1 MILESFFSVNHML
14 KPFQKIG
21 AIPDS
26 RTVYRNFFQ
35 IAWPSAVE
43 STLVGLVGAVDTMMV
58 GGIGTEAI
66 AAIGITNQP
75 KFILL
80 AAINSLNVGVTAI
93 VARRRGENNQESA
106 NSCLRQC
113 LLICAFLSILMAVLG
128 FLFASEILVFA
139 GAAQDYLDYAVSY
152 FRILMVSIF
161 FQAIN
166 LTVNAAQRGAGNTK
180 ISMRTNVT
188 GNIVNVIFNYLLIN
202 GIGFFPKLGVQGAAI
217 ATVLGAFV
225 ACSMSIATLLK
236 SHAFLSFHSKGT
248 WKLQKPLLLLLV
260 SISGS
265 ALVEQVFMR
274 IGFFTYAKLVAA
286 LGTTAYATHLI
297 CMNILSLSFNFAD
310 GFGVAASSLV
320 GQSLGAKRSDMAI
333 LYVKAGQRIVFCISA
348 MLCVFFIFSRYFL
361 VSLFS
366 KETEVIELGAIIVL
380 FIAAIT
386 WLQTSQVVVSG
397 SLRGAGDTKFVA
409 LSSLI
414 SITFFRPFLAWLFC
428 YPLGFGLLGAWF
440 SLFMDQG
447 IRLALNFWRFST
459 GKWTSIKV

>member
-1 MILESFFSVNHML
+1 MLETFFSVSHML
-14 KPFQKIG
+14 KPSQKIG
-21 AIPDS
+21 NIPDS
-26 RTVYRNFFQ
+26 KTVYQNFFQ

-43 STLVGLVGAVDTMMV
+43 STLVGLVGAIDTMMV
-58 GGIGTEAI
+58 GGIGTAAI
-66 AAIGITNQP
+66 AAVGITNQP

-93 VARRRGENNQESA
+93 VARRKGENNQESA

-113 LLICAFLSILMAVLG
+113 LLLSAFISIFMAVMG
-128 FLFASEILVFA
+128 FLYASEILIFA
-139 GAAQDYLDYAVSY
+139 GAEADYLDYAVSY

-166 LTVNAAQRGAGNTK
+166 LTINAAQRGAGNTR

-202 GIGFFPKLGVQGAAI
+202 GVWFFPKLGVQGAAI

-225 ACSMSIATLLK
+225 ACCMSVATLLK
-236 SHAFLSFHSKGT
+236 RGSFLSFHTIGR
-248 WKLQKPLLLLLV
+248 WKLSKALLLLLF

-265 ALVEQVFMR
+265 ALIEQVFMR

-310 GFGVAASSLV
+310 GFGVAASSLM
-320 GQSLGAKRSDMAI
+320 GQSLGAKRPDMAT

-348 MLCVFFIFSRYFL
+348 VLCVCFITGRYFL

-366 KETEVIELGAIIVL
+366 QETEVIELGAIIVL
-380 FIAAIT
+380 FIAGIT
-386 WLQTSQVVVSG
+386 WLQTSQVVISG
-397 SLRGAGDTKFVA
+397 SLRGAGDTRFVA

-414 SITFFRPFLAWLFC
+414 SVTLFRPFLAWLFC
-428 YPLGFGLLGAWF
+428 YPLGFGLIGAWF
-440 SLFMDQG
+440 SLFADQG
-447 IRLALNFWRFST
+447 IRLILNFWRFST
-459 GKWTSIKV
+459 GKWASIKV

>member
-1 MILESFFSVNHML
+1 MLETFFSVSHML
-14 KPFQKIG
+14 KPSQKIG
-21 AIPDS
+21 NIPDS
-26 RTVYRNFFQ
+26 KTVYQNFFQ

-43 STLVGLVGAVDTMMV
+43 STLVGLVGAIDTMMV
-58 GGIGTEAI
+58 GGIGTAAI
-66 AAIGITNQP
+66 AAVGITNQP

-93 VARRRGENNQESA
+93 VARRKGENNQESA

-113 LLICAFLSILMAVLG
+113 LLLSAFISIFMAVMG
-128 FLFASEILVFA
+128 FLYASEILIFA
-139 GAAQDYLDYAVSY
+139 GAEADYLDYAVSY

-166 LTVNAAQRGAGNTK
+166 LTINAAQRGAGNTK

-202 GIGFFPKLGVQGAAI
+202 GVWFFPKLGVQGAAI
-217 ATVLGAFV
+217 ATALGAFV
-225 ACSMSIATLLK
+225 ACCMSVATLLK
-236 SHAFLSFHSKGT
+236 RGSFLSFHTIGR
-248 WKLQKPLLLLLV
+248 WKLSKALLLLLF

-265 ALVEQVFMR
+265 ALIEQVFMR

-310 GFGVAASSLV
+310 GFGVAASSLM
-320 GQSLGAKRSDMAI
+320 GQSLGAKRPDMAT

-348 MLCVFFIFSRYFL
+348 VLCVCFITGRYFL

-366 KETEVIELGAIIVL
+366 QEAEVIELGAIIVL
-380 FIAAIT
+380 FIAGIT
-386 WLQTSQVVVSG
+386 WLQTSQVVISG
-397 SLRGAGDTKFVA
+397 SLRGAGDTRFVA

-414 SITFFRPFLAWLFC
+414 SVTLFRPFLAWLFC
-428 YPLGFGLLGAWF
+428 YPLGFGLIGAWF
-440 SLFMDQG
+440 SLFADQG
-447 IRLALNFWRFST
+447 IRLILNFWRFST
-459 GKWTSIKV
+459 GKWASIKV

>member
-1 MILESFFSVNHML
+1 MLETFFSVSHML
-14 KPFQKIG
+14 KPSQKIG
-21 AIPDS
+21 NIPDS
-26 RTVYRNFFQ
+26 KTVYQNFFQ

-43 STLVGLVGAVDTMMV
+43 STLVGLVGAIDTMMV
-58 GGIGTEAI
+58 GGIGTAAI
-66 AAIGITNQP
+66 AAVGITNQP

-93 VARRRGENNQESA
+93 VARRKGENNQESA

-113 LLICAFLSILMAVLG
+113 LLLSAFISIFMAVMG
-128 FLFASEILVFA
+128 FLYASEILIFA
-139 GAAQDYLDYAVSY
+139 GAEADYLDYAVSY

-166 LTVNAAQRGAGNTK
+166 LTINAAQRGAGNTR

-202 GIGFFPKLGVQGAAI
+202 GVWFFPKLGVQGAAI
-217 ATVLGAFV
+217 ATALGAFV
-225 ACSMSIATLLK
+225 ACCMSVATLLK
-236 SHAFLSFHSKGT
+236 RGSFLSFHTIGS
-248 WKLQKPLLLLLV
+248 WKLSKALLLLLF

-265 ALVEQVFMR
+265 ALIEQVFMR

-310 GFGVAASSLV
+310 GFGVAASSLM
-320 GQSLGAKRSDMAI
+320 GQSLGAKRPDMAT

-348 MLCVFFIFSRYFL
+348 VLCVCFITGRYFL

-366 KETEVIELGAIIVL
+366 QETEVIELGAIIVL
-380 FIAAIT
+380 FIAGIT
-386 WLQTSQVVVSG
+386 WLQTSQVVISG
-397 SLRGAGDTKFVA
+397 SLRGAGDTRFVA

-414 SITFFRPFLAWLFC
+414 SVTLFRPFLAWLFC
-428 YPLGFGLLGAWF
+428 YPLGFGLIGAWF
-440 SLFMDQG
+440 SLFADQG
-447 IRLALNFWRFST
+447 IRLLLNFWRFST
-459 GKWTSIKV
+459 GKWASIKV

>member
-1 MILESFFSVNHML
+1 MLETFFSVSHML
-14 KPFQKIG
+14 KPSQKIG
-21 AIPDS
+21 NIPDS
-26 RTVYRNFFQ
+26 KTVYQNFFQ

-43 STLVGLVGAVDTMMV
+43 STLVGLVGAIDTMMV
-58 GGIGTEAI
+58 GGIGTAAI
-66 AAIGITNQP
+66 AAVGITNQP

-93 VARRRGENNQESA
+93 VARRKGENNQESA

-113 LLICAFLSILMAVLG
+113 LLLSAFISIFMAVMG
-128 FLFASEILVFA
+128 FLYASEILIFA
-139 GAAQDYLDYAVSY
+139 GAEADYLDYAVSY

-166 LTVNAAQRGAGNTK
+166 LTINAAQRGAGNTR

-202 GIGFFPKLGVQGAAI
+202 GVWFFPKLGVQGAAI

-225 ACSMSIATLLK
+225 ACCMSVATLLK
-236 SHAFLSFHSKGT
+236 RGSFLSFHTIGR
-248 WKLQKPLLLLLV
+248 WKLSKALLLLLF

-265 ALVEQVFMR
+265 ALIEQVFMR

-310 GFGVAASSLV
+310 GFGVAASSLM
-320 GQSLGAKRSDMAI
+320 GQSLGAKRPDMAT

-348 MLCVFFIFSRYFL
+348 VLCVCFITGRYFL

-366 KETEVIELGAIIVL
+366 QEAEVIELGAIIVL
-380 FIAAIT
+380 FIAGIT
-386 WLQTSQVVVSG
+386 WLQTSQVIISG
-397 SLRGAGDTKFVA
+397 SLRGAGDTRFVA

-414 SITFFRPFLAWLFC
+414 SVTLFRPFLAWLFC
-428 YPLGFGLLGAWF
+428 YPLGFGLIGAWF
-440 SLFMDQG
+440 SLFADQG
-447 IRLALNFWRFST
+447 IRLILNFWRFST
-459 GKWTSIKV
+459 GKWASIKV

>member
-1 MILESFFSVNHML
+1 MLETFFSVSHML
-14 KPFQKIG
+14 KPSQKIG
-21 AIPDS
+21 NIPDS
-26 RTVYRNFFQ
+26 KTVYQNFFQ

-43 STLVGLVGAVDTMMV
+43 STLVGLVGAIDTMMV
-58 GGIGTEAI
+58 GGIGTAAI
-66 AAIGITNQP
+66 AAVGITNQP

-93 VARRRGENNQESA
+93 VARRKGENNQESA

-113 LLICAFLSILMAVLG
+113 LLLSAFISIFMAVMG
-128 FLFASEILVFA
+128 FLYASEILIFA
-139 GAAQDYLDYAVSY
+139 GAEADYLDYAVSY

-166 LTVNAAQRGAGNTK
+166 LTINAAQRGAGNTR

-202 GIGFFPKLGVQGAAI
+202 GVWFFPKLGVQGAAI
-217 ATVLGAFV
+217 ATALGAFV
-225 ACSMSIATLLK
+225 ACCMSVATLLK
-236 SHAFLSFHSKGT
+236 RGSFLSFHTIGR
-248 WKLQKPLLLLLV
+248 WKLSKALLLLLF

-265 ALVEQVFMR
+265 ALIEQVFMR

-310 GFGVAASSLV
+310 GFGVAASSLM
-320 GQSLGAKRSDMAI
+320 GQSLGAKRPDMAT

-348 MLCVFFIFSRYFL
+348 VLCVCFITGRYFL

-366 KETEVIELGAIIVL
+366 QETEVIELGAIIVL
-380 FIAAIT
+380 FIAGIT
-386 WLQTSQVVVSG
+386 WLQTSQVVISG
-397 SLRGAGDTKFVA
+397 SLRGAGDTRFVA

-414 SITFFRPFLAWLFC
+414 SVTLFRPFLAWLFC
-428 YPLGFGLLGAWF
+428 YPLGFGLIGAWF
-440 SLFMDQG
+440 SLFADQG
-447 IRLALNFWRFST
+447 IRLLLNFWRFST
-459 GKWTSIKV
+459 GKWASIKV

>member
-1 MILESFFSVNHML
+1 MLEAFFSVDHML
-14 KPFQKIG
+14 KPAQRIG
-21 AIPDS
+21 SIPDS
-26 RTVYRNFFQ
+26 KTVYQNFFK

-43 STLVGLVGAVDTMMV
+43 STLVGLVGAIDTMMV
-58 GGIGTEAI
+58 GGIGTAAI
-66 AAIGITNQP
+66 AAVGITNQP

-93 VARRRGENNQESA
+93 VARRKGEDNQESA

-113 LLICAFLSILMAVLG
+113 LLLSAFISIFMAVMG
-128 FLFASEILVFA
+128 FLYASEILIFA
-139 GAAQDYLDYAVSY
+139 GAEADYLDYAVSY

-161 FQAIN
+161 FQSIN
-166 LTVNAAQRGAGNTK
+166 LTINAAQRGAGNTK

-217 ATVLGAFV
+217 ATALGAFV
-225 ACSMSIATLLK
+225 ACCMSITTLLK
-236 SHAFLSFHSKGT
+236 RGSFLSFHTIGRWKPSKT
-248 WKLQKPLLLLLV
+248 LLLLLV

-265 ALVEQVFMR
+265 ALIEQVFMR

-310 GFGVAASSLV
+310 GFGVAASSLM
-320 GQSLGAKRSDMAI
+320 GQSLGAKRPDMAT

-348 MLCVFFIFSRYFL
+348 VLCVCFITGRYFL

-366 KETEVIELGAIIVL
+366 PETEVIELGAIIVL
-380 FIAAIT
+380 FIAGIT
-386 WLQTSQVVVSG
+386 WLQTSQVVISG
-397 SLRGAGDTKFVA
+397 SLRGAGDTRFVA

-414 SITFFRPFLAWLFC
+414 SVTLFRPFLAWLFC
-428 YPLGFGLLGAWF
+428 YPLGFGLIGAWF
-440 SLFMDQG
+440 SLFADQG
-447 IRLALNFWRFST
+447 IRLILNFWRFST
-459 GKWTSIKV
+459 GKWAAIKV

>member
-1 MILESFFSVNHML
+1 MLETFFSVSHML
-14 KPFQKIG
+14 KPSQKIG
-21 AIPDS
+21 NIPDS
-26 RTVYRNFFQ
+26 KTVYQNFFQ

-43 STLVGLVGAVDTMMV
+43 STLVGLVGAIDTMMV
-58 GGIGTEAI
+58 GGIGTAAI
-66 AAIGITNQP
+66 AAVGITNQP

-93 VARRRGENNQESA
+93 VARRKGENNQESA

-113 LLICAFLSILMAVLG
+113 LLLSAFISIFMAVMG
-128 FLFASEILVFA
+128 FLYASEILIFA
-139 GAAQDYLDYAVSY
+139 GAEADYLDYAVSY

-166 LTVNAAQRGAGNTK
+166 LTINAAQRGAGNTR

-202 GIGFFPKLGVQGAAI
+202 GVWFFPKLGVQGAAI
-217 ATVLGAFV
+217 ATALGAFV
-225 ACSMSIATLLK
+225 ACCMSVATLLK
-236 SHAFLSFHSKGT
+236 RGSFLSFHTIGR
-248 WKLQKPLLLLLV
+248 WKLSKALLLLLF

-265 ALVEQVFMR
+265 ALIEQVFMR

-310 GFGVAASSLV
+310 GFGVAASSLM
-320 GQSLGAKRSDMAI
+320 GQSLGAKRPDMAT

-348 MLCVFFIFSRYFL
+348 VLCVCFITGRYFL

-366 KETEVIELGAIIVL
+366 QEAEVIELGAIIVL
-380 FIAAIT
+380 FIAGIT
-386 WLQTSQVVVSG
+386 WLQTSQVVISG
-397 SLRGAGDTKFVA
+397 SLRGAGDTRFVA

-414 SITFFRPFLAWLFC
+414 SVTLFRPFLAWLFC
-428 YPLGFGLLGAWF
+428 YPLGFGLIGAWF
-440 SLFMDQG
+440 SLFADQG
-447 IRLALNFWRFST
+447 IRLILNFWRFST
-459 GKWTSIKV
+459 GKWASIKV

>member
-1 MILESFFSVNHML
+1 MLETFFSVSHML
-14 KPFQKIG
+14 KPSQKIG
-21 AIPDS
+21 NIPDS
-26 RTVYRNFFQ
+26 KTVYQNFFQ

-43 STLVGLVGAVDTMMV
+43 STLVGLVGAIDTMMV
-58 GGIGTEAI
+58 GGIGTAAI
-66 AAIGITNQP
+66 AAVGITNQP

-93 VARRRGENNQESA
+93 VARRKGENNQESA

-113 LLICAFLSILMAVLG
+113 LLLSAFISIFMAVMG
-128 FLFASEILVFA
+128 FLYASEILIFA
-139 GAAQDYLDYAVSY
+139 GAEADYLDYAVSY

-166 LTVNAAQRGAGNTK
+166 LTINAAQRGAGNTR

-202 GIGFFPKLGVQGAAI
+202 GVWFFPKLGVQGAAI
-217 ATVLGAFV
+217 ATALGAFV
-225 ACSMSIATLLK
+225 ACCMSVATLLK
-236 SHAFLSFHSKGT
+236 RGSFLSFHTIGR
-248 WKLQKPLLLLLV
+248 WKLSKALLLLLF

-265 ALVEQVFMR
+265 ALIEQVFMR

-310 GFGVAASSLV
+310 GFGVAASSLM
-320 GQSLGAKRSDMAI
+320 GQNLGAKRPDMAT

-348 MLCVFFIFSRYFL
+348 VLCVCFITGRYFL

-366 KETEVIELGAIIVL
+366 QETEVIELGAIIVL
-380 FIAAIT
+380 FIAGIT
-386 WLQTSQVVVSG
+386 WLQTSQVVISG
-397 SLRGAGDTKFVA
+397 SLRGAGDTRFVA

-414 SITFFRPFLAWLFC
+414 SVTLFRPFLAWLFC
-428 YPLGFGLLGAWF
+428 YPLGFGLIGAWF
-440 SLFMDQG
+440 SLFADQG
-447 IRLALNFWRFST
+447 IRLLLNFWRFST
-459 GKWTSIKV
+459 GKWASIKV

>member
-1 MILESFFSVNHML
+1 MLETFFSVSHML
-14 KPFQKIG
+14 KPSQKIG
-21 AIPDS
+21 NIPDS
-26 RTVYRNFFQ
+26 KTVYQNFFQ

-43 STLVGLVGAVDTMMV
+43 STLVGLVGAIDTMMV
-58 GGIGTEAI
+58 GGIGTAAI
-66 AAIGITNQP
+66 AAVGITNQP

-93 VARRRGENNQESA
+93 VARRKGENNQESA

-113 LLICAFLSILMAVLG
+113 LLLSAFISIFMAVMG
-128 FLFASEILVFA
+128 FLYASEILIFA
-139 GAAQDYLDYAVSY
+139 GAEADYLDYAVSY

-166 LTVNAAQRGAGNTK
+166 LTINAAQRGAGNTR

-202 GIGFFPKLGVQGAAI
+202 GVWFFPKLGVQGAAI
-217 ATVLGAFV
+217 ATALGAFV
-225 ACSMSIATLLK
+225 ACCMSVATLLK
-236 SHAFLSFHSKGT
+236 RGSFLSFHTIGR
-248 WKLQKPLLLLLV
+248 WKLSKALLLLLF

-265 ALVEQVFMR
+265 ALIEQVFMR
-274 IGFFTYAKLVAA
+274 IGFFTYAKLVAT

-310 GFGVAASSLV
+310 GFGVAASSLM
-320 GQSLGAKRSDMAI
+320 GQSLGAKRPDMAT

-348 MLCVFFIFSRYFL
+348 VLCVCFITGRYFL

-366 KETEVIELGAIIVL
+366 QETEVIELGAIIVL
-380 FIAAIT
+380 FIAGIT
-386 WLQTSQVVVSG
+386 WLQTSQVVISG
-397 SLRGAGDTKFVA
+397 SLRGAGDTRFVA

-414 SITFFRPFLAWLFC
+414 SVTLFRPFLAWLFC
-428 YPLGFGLLGAWF
+428 YPLGFGLIGAWF
-440 SLFMDQG
+440 SLFADQG
-447 IRLALNFWRFST
+447 IRLLLNFWRFST
-459 GKWTSIKV
+459 GKWASIKV

>member
-1 MILESFFSVNHML
+1 MLETFFSVSHML
-14 KPFQKIG
+14 KPSQKIG
-21 AIPDS
+21 NIPDS
-26 RTVYRNFFQ
+26 KTVYQNFFQ

-43 STLVGLVGAVDTMMV
+43 STLVGLVGAIDTMMV
-58 GGIGTEAI
+58 GGIGTAAI
-66 AAIGITNQP
+66 AAVGITNQP

-80 AAINSLNVGVTAI
+80 ATINSLNVGVTAI
-93 VARRRGENNQESA
+93 VARRKGENNQESA

-113 LLICAFLSILMAVLG
+113 LLLSAFISIFMAVIG
-128 FLFASEILVFA
+128 FLYASEILIFA
-139 GAAQDYLDYAVSY
+139 GAEADYLDYAVSY

-166 LTVNAAQRGAGNTK
+166 LTINAAQRGAGNTR

-202 GIGFFPKLGVQGAAI
+202 GVWFFPKLGVQGAAI
-217 ATVLGAFV
+217 ATALGAFV
-225 ACSMSIATLLK
+225 ACCMSVATLLK
-236 SHAFLSFHSKGT
+236 RGSFLSFHTIGR
-248 WKLQKPLLLLLV
+248 WKLSKALLLLLF

-265 ALVEQVFMR
+265 ALIEQVFMR

-310 GFGVAASSLV
+310 GFGVAASSLM
-320 GQSLGAKRSDMAI
+320 GQSLGAKRPDMAT

-348 MLCVFFIFSRYFL
+348 VLCVCFITGRYFL

-366 KETEVIELGAIIVL
+366 QETEVIELGAIIVL
-380 FIAAIT
+380 FIAGIT
-386 WLQTSQVVVSG
+386 WLQTSQVVISG
-397 SLRGAGDTKFVA
+397 SLRGAGDTRFVA

-414 SITFFRPFLAWLFC
+414 SVTLFRPFLAWLFC
-428 YPLGFGLLGAWF
+428 YPLGFGLIGAWF
-440 SLFMDQG
+440 SLFADQG
-447 IRLALNFWRFST
+447 IRLLLNFWRFST
-459 GKWTSIKV
+459 GKWASIKV

>member
-1 MILESFFSVNHML
+1 MLETFFSVSHML
-14 KPFQKIG
+14 KPSQKIG
-21 AIPDS
+21 NIPDS
-26 RTVYRNFFQ
+26 KTVYQNFFQ

-43 STLVGLVGAVDTMMV
+43 STLVGLVGAIDTMMV
-58 GGIGTEAI
+58 GGIGTAAI
-66 AAIGITNQP
+66 AAVGITNQP

-93 VARRRGENNQESA
+93 VARRKGENNQESA

-113 LLICAFLSILMAVLG
+113 LLLSAFISIFMAVMG
-128 FLFASEILVFA
+128 FLYASEILIFA
-139 GAAQDYLDYAVSY
+139 GAEADYLDYAVSY

-166 LTVNAAQRGAGNTK
+166 LTINAAQRGAGNTK

-202 GIGFFPKLGVQGAAI
+202 GVWFFPKLGVQGAAI
-217 ATVLGAFV
+217 ATALGAFV
-225 ACSMSIATLLK
+225 ACCMSVATLLK
-236 SHAFLSFHSKGT
+236 HGSFLSFHTIGS
-248 WKLQKPLLLLLV
+248 WKLSKALLLLLF

-265 ALVEQVFMR
+265 ALIEQVFMR

-310 GFGVAASSLV
+310 GFGVAASSLM
-320 GQSLGAKRSDMAI
+320 GQSLGAKRPDMAT

-348 MLCVFFIFSRYFL
+348 VLCVCFITGRYFL

-366 KETEVIELGAIIVL
+366 QEAEVIELGAIIVL
-380 FIAAIT
+380 FIAGIT
-386 WLQTSQVVVSG
+386 WLQTSQVVISG
-397 SLRGAGDTKFVA
+397 SLRGAGDTRFVA

-414 SITFFRPFLAWLFC
+414 SVTLFRPFLAWLFC
-428 YPLGFGLLGAWF
+428 YPLGFGLIGAWF
-440 SLFMDQG
+440 SLFADQG
-447 IRLALNFWRFST
+447 IRLLLNFWRFST
-459 GKWTSIKV
+459 GKWASIKV

>member
-1 MILESFFSVNHML
+1 MLETFFSVSHML
-14 KPFQKIG
+14 KSSQKIG
-21 AIPDS
+21 NIPDS
-26 RTVYRNFFQ
+26 KTVYQNFFQ

-43 STLVGLVGAVDTMMV
+43 STLVGLVGAIDTMMV
-58 GGIGTEAI
+58 GGIGTAAI
-66 AAIGITNQP
+66 AAVGITNQP

-93 VARRRGENNQESA
+93 VARRKGENNQESA

-113 LLICAFLSILMAVLG
+113 LLLSAFISIFMAVIG
-128 FLFASEILVFA
+128 FLYASEILIFA
-139 GAAQDYLDYAVSY
+139 GAEADYLDYAVSY

-166 LTVNAAQRGAGNTK
+166 LTINAAQRGAGNTR

-202 GIGFFPKLGVQGAAI
+202 GVWFFPKLGVQGAAI
-217 ATVLGAFV
+217 ATALGAFV
-225 ACSMSIATLLK
+225 ACCMSVATLLK
-236 SHAFLSFHSKGT
+236 RGSFLSFHTIGR
-248 WKLQKPLLLLLV
+248 WKLSKVLLLLLF

-265 ALVEQVFMR
+265 ALIEQVFMR

-310 GFGVAASSLV
+310 GFGVAASSLM
-320 GQSLGAKRSDMAI
+320 GQSLGAKRPDMAT

-348 MLCVFFIFSRYFL
+348 VLCVCFITGRYFL

-366 KETEVIELGAIIVL
+366 QETEVIELGAIIVL
-380 FIAAIT
+380 FIAGIT
-386 WLQTSQVVVSG
+386 WLQTSQVVISG
-397 SLRGAGDTKFVA
+397 SLRGAGDTRFVA

-414 SITFFRPFLAWLFC
+414 SVTLFRPFLAWLFC
-428 YPLGFGLLGAWF
+428 YPLGFGLIGAWF
-440 SLFMDQG
+440 SLFADQG
-447 IRLALNFWRFST
+447 IRLILNFWRFST
-459 GKWTSIKV
+459 GKWASIKV

>member
-1 MILESFFSVNHML
+1 MLETFFSVSHML
-14 KPFQKIG
+14 KPSQKIG
-21 AIPDS
+21 NIPDS
-26 RTVYRNFFQ
+26 KTVYQNFFQ

-43 STLVGLVGAVDTMMV
+43 STLVGLVGAIDTMMV
-58 GGIGTEAI
+58 GGIGTAAI
-66 AAIGITNQP
+66 AAVGITNQP

-93 VARRRGENNQESA
+93 VARRKGENNQESA

-113 LLICAFLSILMAVLG
+113 LLLSAFISIFMAVMG
-128 FLFASEILVFA
+128 FLYASEILIFA
-139 GAAQDYLDYAVSY
+139 GAEADYLDYAVSY

-166 LTVNAAQRGAGNTK
+166 LTINAAQRGAGNTR

-188 GNIVNVIFNYLLIN
+188 GNIVTVIFNYLLIN
-202 GIGFFPKLGVQGAAI
+202 GVWFFPKLGVQGAAI
-217 ATVLGAFV
+217 ATALGAFV
-225 ACSMSIATLLK
+225 ACCMSVATLLK
-236 SHAFLSFHSKGT
+236 RGSFLSFHTIGR
-248 WKLQKPLLLLLV
+248 WKLSKALLLLLF

-265 ALVEQVFMR
+265 ALIEQVFMR

-310 GFGVAASSLV
+310 GFGVAASSLM
-320 GQSLGAKRSDMAI
+320 GQSLGAKRPDMAT

-348 MLCVFFIFSRYFL
+348 VLCVCFITGRYFL

-366 KETEVIELGAIIVL
+366 QETEVIELGAIIVL
-380 FIAAIT
+380 FIAGIT
-386 WLQTSQVVVSG
+386 WLQTSQVVISG
-397 SLRGAGDTKFVA
+397 SLRGAGDTRFVA

-414 SITFFRPFLAWLFC
+414 SVTLFRPFLAWLFC
-428 YPLGFGLLGAWF
+428 YPLGFGLIGAWF
-440 SLFMDQG
+440 SLFADQG
-447 IRLALNFWRFST
+447 IRLLLNFWRFST
-459 GKWTSIKV
+459 GKWASIKV

>member
-1 MILESFFSVNHML
+1 MLETFFSVSHML
-14 KPFQKIG
+14 KSSQKIG
-21 AIPDS
+21 NIPDS
-26 RTVYRNFFQ
+26 KMVYQNFFQ

-43 STLVGLVGAVDTMMV
+43 STLVGLVGAIDTMMV
-58 GGIGTEAI
+58 GGIGTAAI
-66 AAIGITNQP
+66 AAVGITNQP

-93 VARRRGENNQESA
+93 VARRKGENNQESA

-113 LLICAFLSILMAVLG
+113 LLLSAFISIFMAVMG
-128 FLFASEILVFA
+128 FLYASEILIFA
-139 GAAQDYLDYAVSY
+139 GAEADYLDYAVSY

-166 LTVNAAQRGAGNTK
+166 LTINAAQRGAGNTR

-202 GIGFFPKLGVQGAAI
+202 GVWFFPKLGVQGAAI
-217 ATVLGAFV
+217 ATALGAFV
-225 ACSMSIATLLK
+225 ACCMSVATLLK
-236 SHAFLSFHSKGT
+236 RGSFLSFHTIGR
-248 WKLQKPLLLLLV
+248 WKLSKALLLLLF

-265 ALVEQVFMR
+265 ALIEQVFMR

-310 GFGVAASSLV
+310 GFGVAASSLM
-320 GQSLGAKRSDMAI
+320 GQSLGAKRPDMAT

-348 MLCVFFIFSRYFL
+348 VLCVCFITGRYFL

-366 KETEVIELGAIIVL
+366 QEAEVIELGAIIVL
-380 FIAAIT
+380 FIAGIT
-386 WLQTSQVVVSG
+386 WLQTSQVVISD
-397 SLRGAGDTKFVA
+397 SLRGAGDTRFVA

-414 SITFFRPFLAWLFC
+414 SVTLFRPFLAWLFC
-428 YPLGFGLLGAWF
+428 YPLGFGLIGAWF
-440 SLFMDQG
+440 SLFADQG
-447 IRLALNFWRFST
+447 IRLLLNFWRFST
-459 GKWTSIKV
+459 GKWASIKV

>member
-1 MILESFFSVNHML
+1 MLEAFFSVSHML
-14 KPFQKIG
+14 KPAQRIG
-21 AIPDS
+21 SIPDS
-26 RTVYRNFFQ
+26 KTVYRNFFQ

-43 STLVGLVGAVDTMMV
+43 STLVGLVGAIDTMMV
-58 GGIGTEAI
+58 GGIGTAAI
-66 AAIGITNQP
+66 AAVGITNQP

-93 VARRRGENNQESA
+93 VARRKGENNQESA

-113 LLICAFLSILMAVLG
+113 LLLSAFISIFMAVMG
-128 FLFASEILVFA
+128 FLYASEILIFA
-139 GAAQDYLDYAVSY
+139 GAETDYLDYAVSY

-161 FQAIN
+161 FQSIN
-166 LTVNAAQRGAGNTK
+166 LTINAAQRGAGNTK

-217 ATVLGAFV
+217 ATALGAFV
-225 ACSMSIATLLK
+225 ACCMSITTLLK
-236 SHAFLSFHSKGT
+236 RGSFLSFHTIGRWKPSKT
-248 WKLQKPLLLLLV
+248 LLLLLV

-265 ALVEQVFMR
+265 ALIEQVFMR

-310 GFGVAASSLV
+310 GFGVAASSLM
-320 GQSLGAKRSDMAI
+320 GQSLGAKRPDMAT

-348 MLCVFFIFSRYFL
+348 VLCVCFITGRYFL

-366 KETEVIELGAIIVL
+366 PETEVIELGAIIVL
-380 FIAAIT
+380 FIAGIT
-386 WLQTSQVVVSG
+386 WLQTSQVVISG
-397 SLRGAGDTKFVA
+397 SLRGAGDTRFVA

-414 SITFFRPFLAWLFC
+414 SVTLFRPFLAWLFC
-428 YPLGFGLLGAWF
+428 YPLGFGLIGAWF
-440 SLFMDQG
+440 SLFADQG
-447 IRLALNFWRFST
+447 IRLILNFWRFST
-459 GKWTSIKV
+459 GKWAAIKV

>member
-1 MILESFFSVNHML
+1 MLEAFFSVSHML
-14 KPFQKIG
+14 KPSQRIG
-21 AIPDS
+21 NIPDS
-26 RTVYRNFFQ
+26 KTVYQNFFQ

-43 STLVGLVGAVDTMMV
+43 STLVGLVGAIDTMMV
-58 GGIGTEAI
+58 GGIGTAAI
-66 AAIGITNQP
+66 AAVGITNQP

-93 VARRRGENNQESA
+93 VARRKGENNQESA

-113 LLICAFLSILMAVLG
+113 LLLSAFISVFMAVMG
-128 FLFASEILVFA
+128 FLYASEILIFA
-139 GAAQDYLDYAVSY
+139 GAEADYLDYAVSY

-166 LTVNAAQRGAGNTK
+166 LTINAAQRGAGNTK

-202 GIGFFPKLGVQGAAI
+202 GVWFFPRLGVQGAAI
-217 ATVLGAFV
+217 ATALGAFV
-225 ACSMSIATLLK
+225 ACCMSVATLLK
-236 SHAFLSFHSKGT
+236 HGSFLSFHTIGR
-248 WKLQKPLLLLLV
+248 WKLSKALLLLLV

-265 ALVEQVFMR
+265 ALIEQVFMR

-310 GFGVAASSLV
+310 GFGVAASSLM
-320 GQSLGAKRSDMAI
+320 GQSLGAKRPDMAT

-348 MLCVFFIFSRYFL
+348 VLCVCFITGRYFL

-366 KETEVIELGAIIVL
+366 QEAEVIELGAIIVL
-380 FIAAIT
+380 FIAGIT
-386 WLQTSQVVVSG
+386 WLQTSQVVISG
-397 SLRGAGDTKFVA
+397 SLRGAGDTRFVA

-414 SITFFRPFLAWLFC
+414 SVTLFRPFLAWLFC
-428 YPLGFGLLGAWF
+428 YPLGFGLIGAWF
-440 SLFMDQG
+440 SLFADQG
-447 IRLALNFWRFST
+447 IRLLLNFSRFST
-459 GKWTSIKV
+459 GKWASIKV

>member
-1 MILESFFSVNHML
+1 MILNTFFSVNRML
-14 KPFQKIG
+14 KPSEKIG

-26 RTVYRNFFQ
+26 RTVYQNFFQ
-35 IAWPSAVE
+35 IAWPSAIE

-58 GGIGTEAI
+58 GGIGTDAI
-66 AAIGITNQP
+66 AAVGITNQP

-93 VARRRGENNQESA
+93 VARRKGENDRESA
-106 NSCLRQC
+106 NGCLRQC
-113 LLICAFLSILMAVLG
+113 LLICIAIAIFMAVMG
-128 FLFASEILVFA
+128 FSFASEILVFA
-139 GAAQDYLDYAVSY
+139 GATPDYLDYAVSY

-161 FQAIN
+161 FQAVN
-166 LTVNAAQRGAGNTK
+166 LTINAAQRGAGNTK

-188 GNIVNVIFNYLLIN
+188 GNLVNVVFNYLLIN
-202 GIGFFPKLGVQGAAI
+202 GIGFFPKLGVRGAAI
-217 ATVLGAFV
+217 ATALGALV
-225 ACSMSIATLLK
+225 ACSMSVVTLLRK
-236 SHAFLSFHSKGT
+236 NAFLSFHVKGT
-248 WKLQKPLLLLLV
+248 WRLQKALLLLLV

-333 LYVKAGQRIVFCISA
+333 LYVKSGQRIVFCVSA
-348 MLCVFFIFSRYFL
+348 ILCVLFIVGRSFL
-361 VSLFS
+361 VSLFTT
-366 KETEVIELGAIIVL
+366 EAEVIELGSVIML
-380 FIAAIT
+380 LIACIT

-397 SLRGAGDTKFVA
+397 SLRGAGDTRFVA

-414 SITFFRPFLAWLFC
+414 SIAILRPFLAWLFC
-428 YPLGFGLLGAWF
+428 YPLGFGLIGAWF
-440 SLFMDQG
+440 SLLADQG
-447 IRLALNFWRFST
+447 MRLALNFWRFST
-459 GKWTSIKV
+459 GKWAAIKV